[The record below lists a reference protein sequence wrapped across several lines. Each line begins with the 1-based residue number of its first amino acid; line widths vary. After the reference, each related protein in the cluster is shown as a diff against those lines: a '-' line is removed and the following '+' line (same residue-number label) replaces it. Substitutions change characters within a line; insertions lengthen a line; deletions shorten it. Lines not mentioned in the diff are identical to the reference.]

1 MELRWR
7 LVASRNLHD
16 QLRPAQRLSAAVATP
31 AASGLT
37 GDDCVPIVGETA
49 LCKLAANQ
57 KFCAARLEPCTGFL
71 LKPDAFSPE
80 LVGRDNEPLGLSAD
94 PFASR

>member
-31 AASGLT
+31 AASRPT
-37 GDDCVPIVGETA
+37 GDDRILVVGETA
-49 LCKLAANQ
+49 LGQPAADQKLR
-57 KFCAARLEPCTGFL
+57 AARLEPLTDFL
-71 LKPDAFSPE
+71 LKPDAFSQE

-94 PFASR
+94 PFSSR